1 MSSPARAVFHGM
13 NLAETAEPHL
23 SQEELDKLQEIHELL
38 NLMMRDLSIVAQ
50 GASQFQANRYELP
63 MLPAAPYAYSFYQF
77 PSGMYPF
84 LPPRHGWVSTT

>member
-1 MSSPARAVFHGM
+1 MSTPARAAYHGV
-13 NLAETAEPHL
+13 AAVETVAPRL

-38 NLMMRDLSIVAQ
+38 NLMMRDVAIVAQ
-50 GASQFQANRYELP
+50 SASQFQTNRYELP

-84 LPPRHGWVSTT
+84 LPLRNG

>member
-1 MSSPARAVFHGM
+1 MSTPARAAYQGVT
-13 NLAETAEPHL
+13 ATETAAPHL

-38 NLMMRDLSIVAQ
+38 NLMMRDVAIVAQ
-50 GASQFQANRYELP
+50 SASQFQTNRYELP

-84 LPPRHGWVSTT
+84 LTLRNG